1 MDVDQGLGAAGADPR
16 GVGLGQH
23 RPNRGKCTTPHT
35 HTLLPPG
42 FGVCCTTYPFEVI
55 YSNQYPTCVML
66 AGTILFCYE

>member
-35 HTLLPPG
+35 HL
-42 FGVCCTTYPFEVI
+42 VTTWFWCMLYNFR
-55 YSNQYPTCVML
+55 SN
-66 AGTILFCYE
+66 LFIGINIIRDNNK